1 MNWKGVVDTKKKV
14 FFLIEEVVVVVVVIG
29 RTGVNGIREA
39 SVAQDL

>member
-39 SVAQDL
+39 SVGQDL